1 MASDRTPPPMP
12 KMPAPAPAAPP
23 PVMPRA
29 VPATPPPVGTIP
41 ATQQTQQLPQD
52 GQPNPYA
59 VPLNFWQHP
68 WVQNVL
74 PFVTSVM
81 VHAALILLGLVFF
94 GVYTYV
100 KNAPPHQEEVIIPDA
115 SMINDGPPGGV
126 PFQGLGNDPN
136 RQALQDQVKDAG
148 TPSGWAQKQ
157 SRNLQLQAPGG
168 GEGDSADSIIG
179 VGPGGGFG
187 SGKHGLGAGQGDGLG
202 GGAGDGG
209 GPLAQFGMP
218 GGGGIGPKGPVFGNG
233 GNARKIAFVCDA
245 SGSMLNKFSTLRRE
259 LSKTVEGLRPIQS
272 FNIIFFQEQS
282 CNAMADTLVMATPEN
297 KVKAEGFLED
307 KVTPKGETNPIPAL
321 EKAFQSKP
329 QLIYLLT
336 DGDFPDNDAVLKR
349 IRELERTFKVK
360 INTIAFVSDADTD
373 TAFMKLLDTIAKE
386 TGGVYKHVAE
396 NEL

>member
-1 MASDRTPPPMP
+1 MASQNPQEQVPLEGH
-12 KMPAPAPAAPP
+12 P
-23 PVMPRA
+23 PV
-29 VPATPPPVGTIP
+29 
-41 ATQQTQQLPQD
+41 
-52 GQPNPYA
+52 YA
-59 VPLNFWQHP
+59 VQLNFWQQP

-100 KNAPPHQEEVIIPDA
+100 KNVAPHQEEVIIPD
-115 SMINDGPPGGV
+115 SGLINDGPPGGV

-136 RQALQDQVKDAG
+136 RQALQDKVKDAG
-148 TPSGWAQKQ
+148 SPDGWAEKQ
-157 SRNLQLQAPGG
+157 SRTLQLEAPGG
-168 GEGDSADSIIG
+168 GEGDSSDSIIAN
-179 VGPGGGFG
+179 GPGGGFG
-187 SGKHGLGAGQGDGLG
+187 HGKNGRGAGRGDGLG
-202 GGAGDGG
+202 GGEGDGG
-209 GPLAQFGMP
+209 GPLAMFGTP
-218 GGGGIGPKGPVFGNG
+218 GGGGIGPKGPVFGHG

-259 LSKTVEGLRPIQS
+259 LSKTVQGLRPVQS
-272 FNIIFFQEQS
+272 FNMIFFQEQS
-282 CNAMADTLVMATPEN
+282 CNALADTLVMATPEN
-297 KVKAEGFLED
+297 KVKAETFLED
-307 KVTPKGETNPIPAL
+307 KVTPKGETNPIPAI

-329 QLIYLLT
+329 ELIYLLT

-349 IRELERTFKVK
+349 IRDLERQYKVK

-373 TAFMKLLDTIAKE
+373 TAFMKLLETIATE